1 MNKNRGFT
9 LIELLVVVVVIGI
22 LAGIVFVTIG
32 DIPRDARNSRRRSD
46 MRTIHL
52 AMEMY
57 RINIRRGVGYMAITS
72 APITPAPP
80 TPGNRLTTIAIGEIL
95 NPIPLDPSN
104 TGDFIYR
111 AFASP
116 VGSTEFCIW
125 ARMEG
130 IAPGTAGAVVA
141 ASERGVRDMA
151 AAPASL
157 IACP

>member
-1 MNKNRGFT
+1 MNKRRGFT

-57 RINIRRGVGYMAITS
+57 RINIRRGVGYMAITA

-80 TPGNRLTTIAIGEIL
+80 TPGYRLTNIAIGGIL

-104 TGDFIYR
+104 TGDYIYR
-111 AFASP
+111 AFASA
-116 VGSTEFCIW
+116 VYSRDFCIW
-125 ARMEG
+125 ARIEG
-130 IAPGTAGAVVA
+130 VALGTAGAVVA
-141 ASERGVRDMA
+141 ASEIGVRDMA

-157 IACP
+157 IACH